1 MEEDELS
8 EQRRGREQ
16 DEFDKLVAEISR
28 LRVSLVRQQL
38 TMMKARAEEAGLM
51 SVAKMFSEQETVSR
65 LPAGAVKQVELEIK
79 ILEDEACQILE
90 QSVDLQCQKI
100 MNIEQKNKEIRN
112 SLVIKRLEN
121 IRDVLLQQ
129 LAKKEILSVLLDSEM
144 KNVRMVED
152 LLKDMTGCVQTEFTK
167 FSQFKA
173 AMASLGGRKSENDGK
188 LIPAEDFVM
197 QRVHKVLHS
206 RKLVGHM
213 ASYEEVFTALEK
225 LKEENES
232 LDNKLQA
239 KERAVSE
246 DIASETDKMFEI
258 LGLLTVKENSKQT
271 CLTPKD
277 IDLGLKTVQK
287 TMLELNESFMKVNK
301 SWKKDVEEL
310 NIKPELAILRDVW
323 IDFIVKPRSL
333 IAATKNLEMKA
344 QNCKK

>member
-51 SVAKMFSEQETVSR
+51 SVVKMFSDKETVSR
-65 LPAGAVKQVELEIK
+65 LPAGADKQVELEIK

-152 LLKDMTGCVQTEFTK
+152 LFKDMTGSVQTEFTK

-206 RKLVGHM
+206 RKLVGHL
-213 ASYEEVFTALEK
+213 ASYEEVFAALEK

-239 KERAVSE
+239 KQRAVSE
-246 DIASETDKMFEI
+246 DIASETDKMFEN
-258 LGLLTVKENSKQT
+258 T
-271 CLTPKD
+271 
-277 IDLGLKTVQK
+277 
-287 TMLELNESFMKVNK
+287 
-301 SWKKDVEEL
+301 
-310 NIKPELAILRDVW
+310 
-323 IDFIVKPRSL
+323 
-333 IAATKNLEMKA
+333 
-344 QNCKK
+344 

>member
-1 MEEDELS
+1 MDEDELS

-16 DEFDKLVAEISR
+16 DEFDKLVVEISR

-38 TMMKARAEEAGLM
+38 TRMKARAEEAGLI
-51 SVAKMFSEQETVSR
+51 SVAKMFTDQETVSR
-65 LPAGAVKQVELEIK
+65 LPAAVKQVELEIK
-79 ILEDEACQILE
+79 ILEDEALQVLE

-100 MNIEQKNKEIRN
+100 LNIEQKNKEIRN
-112 SLVIKRLEN
+112 SLVIKRLEI
-121 IRDVLLQQ
+121 IRDILLQQ
-129 LAKKEILSVLLDSEM
+129 LAKREILSVLLDSEM

-152 LLKDMTGCVQTEFTK
+152 LLKDMAGSVQTEFTK

-173 AMASLGGRKSENDGK
+173 AMASLGGRKSENDGN
-188 LIPAEDFVM
+188 LIPTEDFVM

-206 RKLVGHM
+206 RKLVGHL
-213 ASYEEVFTALEK
+213 ATYEEVFGALEK

-239 KERAVSE
+239 KQRAVSE
-246 DIASETDKMFEI
+246 AIASETDKMFEI
-258 LGLLTVKENSKQT
+258 LSLLTVKESSKQA

-287 TMLELNESFMKVNK
+287 TMMELNESFTKANN
-301 SWKKDVEEL
+301 SWEKDVEEL

-323 IDFIVKPRSL
+323 IDFIAKPRSL
-333 IAATKNLEMKA
+333 IASTKNLEMKA
-344 QNCKK
+344 QNCKR